1 MPKLKTE
8 KRKGFRINK
17 TEKNKKY
24 AGTRTLGHALA
35 MNKVVCRYFMH
46 GGEPPDMQ
54 LYFTELLDIISGLDA
69 QKVTERMSTH
79 I

>member
-1 MPKLKTE
+1 
-8 KRKGFRINK
+8 
-17 TEKNKKY
+17 
-24 AGTRTLGHALA
+24 

-69 QKVTERMSTH
+69 QKVTERMRTH
-79 I
+79 INRAYVDTYKQYDDT